1 MGSVSAS
8 FKAEVVRKD
17 SYKSNIYFTGASVVA
32 NIYIS
37 PGLDR
42 THKMFFSRTDEQAS

>member
-8 FKAEVVRKD
+8 FKAEAVRKD
-17 SYKSNIYFTGASVVA
+17 PYKSNIYFTGTSVVA
-32 NIYIS
+32 NIHIS

-42 THKMFFSRTDEQAS
+42 THKIIFSRTDEQGS